1 MEIRVRVDDDFMKE
15 LLESLQLRNSTE
27 VAREALTL
35 LNWIVGETK
44 NNRIILFKGRR
55 YGYSPPD
62 NPGADEYKEGGPKWA
77 VID

>member
-44 NNRIILFKGRR
+44 NNRIIL
-55 YGYSPPD
+55 SS
-62 NPGADEYKEGGPKWA
+62 KEDGTDIHRLITQALMNIKKASQNGQ
-77 VID
+77 